1 MTMGRKGHRIFCRA
15 EAGFGITSGLARRGT
30 MSFSEETS
38 VIVVGMD
45 ESLRHVTKPV
55 CDITMGLR
63 SRGIQ
68 ASVLILSTGMGPPQD
83 LVGKGGGIRLTELEV
98 GQMTNYGDFL
108 LLHFGNV
115 RTHVVAKAH
124 MILRNV
130 NKRTIIICQCP
141 VEFEDFALAG
151 VKTKYADPEKSETL
165 GEVVG
170 IVTDIVRGIP
180 CPPEKIDEIAK
191 IIHDN
196 E

>member
-1 MTMGRKGHRIFCRA
+1 MTIGRKGHRIFCRA
-15 EAGFGITSGLARRGT
+15 EVGFGMTSGLARRGT
-30 MSFSEETS
+30 MSFSEETE

-45 ESLRHVTKPV
+45 ESMRHVTKPV

-68 ASVLILSTGMGPPQD
+68 ASVLVLSTGMGPPQD
-83 LVGKGGGIRLTELEV
+83 LVGKGGGIRLSEMEV
-98 GQMTNYGDFL
+98 EQMTKFGKFI
-108 LLHFGNV
+108 LLHLGNV
-115 RTHVVAKAH
+115 RTHVVAKAR

-130 NKRTIIICQCP
+130 NKKAIIACQCP

-151 VKTKYADPEKSETL
+151 VKTKYANPEKAQTL

-170 IVTDIVRGIP
+170 IVTGIVRGMP
-180 CPPEKIDEIAK
+180 CPPEKIDELAK